1 MLQER
6 KEGKCLKVNKGPMRL
21 YDGEYCS
28 RKCSLYSVDQKDRRW
43 CRSKQKRDS
52 PYHYIS
58 GREYLDY
65 DQWFWQ
71 RSKLMTVIYGSN
83 LSGYTSYRARY
94 TYT

>member
-1 MLQER
+1 MGSIVVGNVR
-6 KEGKCLKVNKGPMRL
+6 FIVWIKKIGVG
-21 YDGEYCS
+21 
-28 RKCSLYSVDQKDRRW
+28 VDQN
-43 CRSKQKRDS
+43 KRDS

-83 LSGYTSYRARY
+83 FSGYTSYKARY